1 VIRLE
6 DMEFIKAIL
15 SNIEIYINKIDIRIF
30 ALVIDEDLENT
41 KNNFIIYIKHKLI
54 KTNKNAEKI
63 KKI

>member
-1 VIRLE
+1 MIRLE

-30 ALVIDEDLENT
+30 ALVIDEDLENP

>member
-30 ALVIDEDLENT
+30 ALVIDEDLENP
-41 KNNFIIYIKHKLI
+41 KNNFIINIKHKLI